1 MLKNLKRK
9 VAIAIAVVMIV
20 SVFQVV
26 SGQEGQVAFAKAA
39 TKKATIVS
47 IANVK
52 KTVKVDD
59 KVTMP
64 KTVSAVMSDKTKKN
78 VAVKWNKILN
88 SDIDGTYTA
97 SGTVPGYSKKVTFTL
112 KVTAPK
118 MGEIKIPKVTDSTL
132 TKPTNLTLGIGTSRV
147 GEDGPSTEVNNTLPS
162 IFWTPA
168 SSEADEY
175 KICIYDQYKRIV
187 TEYGICLNEDDY
199 TKDQLESKLNLFKV
213 KNLTITAITVTPVK
227 STEEGRMT
235 GDSSKNGTGE
245 TAVFECSVKVA
256 VNTGKTVTMK
266 DTILENNNTAY
277 GLSFSTKTAPYTYFE
292 LYSEYQFIGSD
303 TYGTSARGEFSGK
316 DGSILFTCLNNE
328 MEKNIYMGKSSKLSL
343 RVYSDAVVEGNKG
356 TYTITVYPVE
366 YKSAK

>member
-9 VAIAIAVVMIV
+9 VAITIAAVMLV

-26 SGQEGQVAFAKAA
+26 SGQEGQVAFAKTA
-39 TKKATIVS
+39 TKKTTIVS

-64 KTVSAVMSDKTKKN
+64 KTVTAVMSDKTKKN
-78 VAVKWNKILN
+78 IAVKWNKTLN

-97 SGTVPGYSKKVTFTL
+97 SGMVSGYSKKVTFTL
-112 KVTAPK
+112 KVTPPK

-132 TKPTNLTLGIGTSRV
+132 TKPSNLTLGIGTSRV
-147 GEDGPSTEVNNTLPS
+147 GDDGPSTEVNNTLPS
-162 IFWTPA
+162 LFWTPA

-175 KICIYDQYKRIV
+175 WIRIYDQYKRIV
-187 TEYGICLNEDDY
+187 AEYGLVMNEDDY
-199 TKDQLESKLNLFKV
+199 TKNQLESKLNLFKV

-227 STEEGRMT
+227 TTEEGRMT
-235 GDSSKNGTGE
+235 GDSSKNGIGE
-245 TAVFECSVKVA
+245 TAVFECSVKVT

-266 DTILENNNTAY
+266 DTKLENNNTAY
-277 GLSFSTKTAPYTYFE
+277 GLTFSTKIAPYTYFE
-292 LYSEYQFIGSD
+292 LYSEYQFISSD

-316 DGSILFTCLNNE
+316 DGSILFICLNNE
-328 MEKNIYMGKSSKLSL
+328 QEKNIYMGASSKLSL
-343 RVYSDAVVEGNKG
+343 RAYSDAVVEGNKG